1 MGKAL
6 SFCSSETRAESSGK
20 KSRET
25 KKNGRRDQ
33 QRKLA
38 ANKFGAHENWTVCA
52 SIRFL
57 GWGGQRVFRWPGR
70 FEFIDKNLFTFN
82 LQFMFLGARADAP
95 GQAIT
100 RRKQITLLPN
110 RFAIDHSPHYE
121 CQQQTR
127 IFFCVDSPLI
137 AAQLPRI
144 FRNQS
149 SRIKWI

>member
-1 MGKAL
+1 MGERHYHFVAAKLVPKVPAKNR
-6 SFCSSETRAESSGK
+6 EKQK
-20 KSRET
+20 KTADVTS
-25 KKNGRRDQ
+25 N
-33 QRKLA
+33 
-38 ANKFGAHENWTVCA
+38 ENWQRINFVRTRIAQTVHY
-52 SIRFL
+52 RFL
-57 GWGGQRVFRWPGR
+57 GWGGQRVLRWPGR

-82 LQFMFLGARADAP
+82 LQFMCLGARANAP
-95 GQAIT
+95 GHTIT

-149 SRIKWI
+149 